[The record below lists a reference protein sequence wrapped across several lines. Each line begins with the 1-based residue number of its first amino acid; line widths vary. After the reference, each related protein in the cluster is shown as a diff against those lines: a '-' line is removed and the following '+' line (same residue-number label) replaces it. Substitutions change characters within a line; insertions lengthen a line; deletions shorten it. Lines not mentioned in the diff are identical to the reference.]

1 MPVVGRMC
9 PCGGDDVPVVGM
21 MCLCGGDDV
30 PVVGDDVPVWW
41 G

>member
-1 MPVVGRMC
+1 MPVVGMMC
-9 PCGGDDVPVVGM
+9 PCGGDDVPVVEM

-30 PVVGDDVPVWW
+30 PMWW